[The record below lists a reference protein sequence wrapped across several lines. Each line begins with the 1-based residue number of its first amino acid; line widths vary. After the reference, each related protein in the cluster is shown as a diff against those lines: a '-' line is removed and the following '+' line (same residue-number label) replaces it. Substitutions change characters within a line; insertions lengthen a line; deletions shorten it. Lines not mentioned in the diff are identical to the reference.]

1 MIKKIPLA
9 KQWYQHKEKPFT
21 QEALLNVYAEPG
33 SAASPGVGEFV
44 LRRRP
49 GAADFAYLGS
59 GECRGFVTKSL
70 TKTLFA
76 CAGDRVF
83 KINSAGTVTM
93 LWGSLFTLT
102 GPVTFAENSA
112 GQMALCDGR
121 YLYMFSDTLV
131 LHVSD
136 SDLPYV
142 GTIDCHDGFGVFP
155 ILGTNKF
162 GITSNND
169 FMAYDALDYAA
180 AEKQQDILLRVVS
193 AGEYLY
199 MFGEK
204 TIELWYNAGGA
215 DFPFARASGGTV
227 DCGLAAIHSVAKMDG
242 MLFFLAA
249 DGTVRRTSGG
259 GQPQIIS
266 TRPIDDAIR
275 TSEQKS
281 DAEGFGFMWGG
292 HAFYVLTVPDVGT
305 FCYDV
310 SSDVWTEWATD
321 GHDRCLFR
329 FYTYNYNKHLVG
341 DYTSGAIYELSSDVY
356 TDSGTMVPVEIIL
369 PPIHA
374 DGNPF
379 FVASLTVDFKGGQ
392 GLVGGAAPQVMLSYS
407 RDGGFTWSSEAW
419 RSLSLGA
426 VGEYD
431 RRVKWTRLGRFRE
444 SAMFKLRITDPVS
457 VAVFGAQANIQVGE
471 AQ

>member
-1 MIKKIPLA
+1 MLKKIPLA

-49 GAADFAYLGS
+49 GASAFATLGT
-59 GECRGFVTKSL
+59 GEVRGFVTKSL
-70 TKTLFA
+70 TKMFFA

-83 KINSAGTVTM
+83 KVDSSGIVTA
-93 LWGSLFTLT
+93 LGGALFTLS

-121 YLYMFSDTLV
+121 YLYTFSDTLV

-136 SDLPYV
+136 VDLPHV
-142 GTIDCHDGFGVFP
+142 ATIDCHDGFGVFP

-169 FMAYDALDYAA
+169 FTAYDALDYAA

-193 AGEYLY
+193 MGEYLY

-215 DFPFARASGGTV
+215 DFPFARASGGMV
-227 DCGLAAIHSVAKMDG
+227 DCGLAAVHSVAKMDG
-242 MLFFLAA
+242 QLFFLAD

-275 TSEQKS
+275 ASEEKAA
-281 DAEGFGFMWGG
+281 AEGFAFVWGG
-292 HAFYVLTVPDVGT
+292 HSFYVLTLPDVGT
-305 FCYDV
+305 FCYDASV
-310 SSDVWTEWATD
+310 DVWTEWATD
-321 GHDRCLFR
+321 GHDRCVFR
-329 FYTYNYNKHLVG
+329 FYSSNYNKHLVG
-341 DYTSGAIYELSSDVY
+341 NYATGAVYELDDAAY
-356 TDSGTMVPVEIIL
+356 TDAGTMVPVEIVL

-392 GLVGGAAPQVMLSYS
+392 GLVSGVAPQVMLSYS

-426 VGEYD
+426 IGEYD